1 MSYYYCCDCDEIF
14 NEAEADS
21 RPAELEDGRPQGTRI
36 MLCPYCGSEELEE
49 AGTCE
54 RCGAPILPDE
64 HLCQDC
70 EDDLGYG
77 VRSLIESFKG
87 DVLDGE
93 RHFFDYLERVWL

>member
-1 MSYYYCCDCDEIF
+1 MSYYYCHDCDEIF

-21 RPAELEDGRPQGTRI
+21 RLAELEDSRPKGTRI
-36 MLCPYCGSEELEE
+36 LLCPYCGSEELEE
-49 AGTCE
+49 AGACE

-64 HLCQDC
+64 HLCDCC
-70 EDDLGYG
+70 EDELGYG

-93 RHFFDYLERVWL
+93 RHFFDYLEREWF